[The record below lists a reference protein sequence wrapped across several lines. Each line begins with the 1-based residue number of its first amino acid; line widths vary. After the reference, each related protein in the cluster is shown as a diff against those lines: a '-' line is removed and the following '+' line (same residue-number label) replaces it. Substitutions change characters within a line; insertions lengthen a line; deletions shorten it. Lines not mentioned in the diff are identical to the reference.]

1 MAAPMVSTS
10 SPISAP
16 ASFGRGTWRDLDW
29 LLLAIVLFLSLW
41 GCATIYSASRPADE
55 TFIAAPRTEVGREGA
70 GVARPGEA
78 RALTDLRSSRTRRSN
93 DAMKQG
99 VYILLGAVAMGLL
112 AFADYQ
118 FLMHLQLPVY
128 LGNVALLGLV
138 LVPGIGKFVN
148 GARSWIPVG
157 PFLLQ
162 PAEFCKV
169 AIIICLSAWVCR
181 RQDKMHKMS
190 TLLWSLAYIAVPLFL
205 VLRQPDFGT
214 TMAISSIWLG
224 MMFFGGAR
232 LQHLAIIV
240 GVAALLFGSIWHF
253 DKKER
258 IIKPHARARL
268 SMFLERNPTREQM
281 REVGYQ
287 IEQSQVA
294 IGAGQIS
301 GQGFGR
307 GMQNRA
313 KYVPE
318 NTTDFIFT
326 VVAEELGFVGGAVLL
341 LCYLGLL
348 LRAASTAIS
357 TDNYFGVLIAG
368 GFTALVAFHCIVNLG
383 MTMRV
388 MPITGVPLPFFSYGG
403 SSYLA
408 FSMCAGLVQSI
419 ARSRR
424 RGVL

>member
-1 MAAPMVSTS
+1 MPSMAAPMVSAS

-29 LLLAIVLFLSLW
+29 LLLGIVLFLSVW

-55 TFIAAPRTEVGREGA
+55 TFVAAPRTEMMRDGAPRPEAGRA
-70 GVARPGEA
+70 I
-78 RALTDLRSSRTRRSN
+78 TDWRSSRTQRSN

-99 VYILLGAVAMGLL
+99 MFILLGAIAMAAL

-128 LGNVALLGLV
+128 LGNLV
-138 LVPGIGKFVN
+138 LLALVLKIGKEVN

-162 PAEFCKV
+162 PAEICKV
-169 AIIICLSAWVCR
+169 AVIICLAAWLCR
-181 RQDKMHKMS
+181 RQDKIHKIS
-190 TLLWSLAYIAVPLFL
+190 TVLWSLAYIAPPLLL
-205 VLRQPDFGT
+205 VLKQPDFGT
-214 TMAISSIWLG
+214 TLAISSIWLG

-232 LQHLAIIV
+232 LRHLAAICSI
-240 GVAALLFGSIWHF
+240 AIMLFAGIWHF
-253 DKKER
+253 DKKQR
-258 IIKPHARARL
+258 IIKPHARMRL
-268 SMFLERNPTREQM
+268 AVFLEKDPTREQM
-281 REVGYQ
+281 EAGGYQ
-287 IEQSQVA
+287 IKQSQIA

-301 GQGFGR
+301 GQGFGK

-326 VVAEELGFVGGAVLL
+326 VVAEELGFAGGAMLL

-357 TDNYFGVLIAG
+357 TDNFFGVLIAG

-403 SSYLA
+403 SSYVA

-424 RGVL
+424 RDGV

>member
-1 MAAPMVSTS
+1 MAAPVVPSHS
-10 SPISAP
+10 SPISAS

-29 LLLAIVLFLSLW
+29 VLLLLVLVLSLW

-55 TFIAAPRTEVGREGA
+55 TFVAAPRRAGASAETSSPVREG
-70 GVARPGEA
+70 G
-78 RALTDLRSSRTRRSN
+78 RALTDLRSSRTERSN
-93 DAMKQG
+93 DALKQG
-99 VYILLGAVAMGLL
+99 MFIVLGLAAMCGLAL
-112 AFADYQ
+112 ANYQ
-118 FLMHLQLPVY
+118 FLMHLQAPVY
-128 LGNVALLGLV
+128 FGNLLLLGAV
-138 LVPGIGKFVN
+138 LVPGVGKLVN
-148 GARSWIPVG
+148 GARSWIKFG

-169 AIIICLSAWVCR
+169 AVIVCLAAWVCR
-181 RQDKMHKMS
+181 RQDKIERFS
-190 TLLWSLAYIAVPLFL
+190 TVLWSLAYIAPPLL
-205 VLRQPDFGT
+205 LILKQPDFGT
-214 TMAISSIWLG
+214 TLSISSIWFG

-232 LQHLAIIV
+232 LRHLGAVALVAIC
-240 GVAALLFGSIWHF
+240 LFGAMWRF
-253 DKKER
+253 DKVL
-258 IIKPHARARL
+258 KPHQKARL
-268 SMFLERNPTREQM
+268 AVFLERNPSKMARRE
-281 REVGYQ
+281 GYQ

-294 IGAGQIS
+294 IGAGQLA
-301 GQGFGR
+301 GQGYTK

-318 NTTDFIFT
+318 NATDFIFT
-326 VVAEELGFVGGAVLL
+326 VVAEEWGFIGASVLL

-348 LRAASTAIS
+348 LRAASAAIS

-424 RGVL
+424 RVV

>member
-1 MAAPMVSTS
+1 MPSMAAPMVSTS

-29 LLLAIVLFLSLW
+29 LLLAIVMFLSVW

-55 TFIAAPRTEVGREGA
+55 TFVAAPRTEIGRSETGVPRA
-70 GVARPGEA
+70 GST
-78 RALTDLRSSRTRRSN
+78 RALTDLRSSRTQRSN

-99 VYILLGAVAMGLL
+99 IFILLGAVAMTLL

-128 LGNVALLGLV
+128 LGNLLLLGLV

-148 GARSWIPVG
+148 GARSWIPIG

-169 AIIICLSAWVCR
+169 AVVICLSAWVCR
-181 RQDKMHKMS
+181 RQDKMRKMS
-190 TLLWSLAYIAVPLFL
+190 TLLWSLAYIAPAILL
-205 VLRQPDFGT
+205 VMKQPDFGT
-214 TMAISSIWLG
+214 TLAILSIWFG

-232 LQHLAIIV
+232 LRHLGIISLV
-240 GVAALLFGSIWHF
+240 GIMLFGFAWNRGILKAHQ
-253 DKKER
+253 KER
-258 IIKPHARARL
+258 L
-268 SMFLERNPTREQM
+268 SVFLTRNPTRAQM
-281 REVGYQ
+281 QEGGYQ
-287 IEQSQVA
+287 IEQSQIA
-294 IGAGQIS
+294 IGAGQMS
-301 GQGFGR
+301 GQGYGR

>member
-29 LLLAIVLFLSLW
+29 LLLAFVMFLSLW

-55 TFIAAPRTEVGREGA
+55 TFIAAPRTQ
-70 GVARPGEA
+70 VARGGSARVGSGPGLA
-78 RALTDLRSSRTRRSN
+78 SSQDSQKPPSN

-99 VYILLGAVAMGLL
+99 LYILLGAVAMAFL

-118 FLMHLQLPVY
+118 FLMHLQLQVY
-128 LGNVALLGLV
+128 LGNLLLLGLV
-138 LVPGIGKFVN
+138 LVPGVGREVN
-148 GARSWIPVG
+148 GARSWISVAG
-157 PFLLQ
+157 PFSIQ

-169 AIIICLSAWVCR
+169 AVIICLAAWICR
-181 RQDKMHKMS
+181 RQDKIHKLS
-190 TLLWSLAYIAVPLFL
+190 TLLWSLAYIGLPLLL
-205 VLRQPDFGT
+205 VLGQPDFGT

-232 LQHLAIIV
+232 LRHLAGIV
-240 GVAALLFGSIWHF
+240 AVAALMFGSIWHF
-253 DKKER
+253 DKRQR
-258 IIKPHARARL
+258 IIKPHARNRL

-281 REVGYQ
+281 RDIGYQ
-287 IEQSQVA
+287 IDQSQIA

-301 GQGFGR
+301 GQGFGK

-313 KYVPE
+313 KSVPE
-318 NTTDFIFT
+318 NSTDFIFT
-326 VVAEELGFVGGAVLL
+326 VVAEELGFAGAAMLL

-408 FSMCAGLVQSI
+408 FAMCAGLVQSI